1 MLHVAEFALP
11 AVYLIFSLTLKL
23 LRPCACVF
31 LYPGFAFWY
40 NNNNNNNKLA
50 VVVFLLT
57 SAIFEQAKVFAAKPD
72 GPSLIQ
78 DPHVRGRE

>member
-1 MLHVAEFALP
+1 MLHVAEFALL

-31 LYPGFAFWY
+31 PYPGFAFWY
-40 NNNNNNNKLA
+40 NNDNKLV

-57 SAIFEQAKVFAAKPD
+57 TEILQQAKVLAAKPD
-72 GPSLIQ
+72 GPRLIQ
-78 DPHVRGRE
+78 DLHGRGRE